1 MRTPQHRT
9 ACGLAAAAVL
19 TVTPIVPSSAADS
32 PFIGNWSGVW
42 DNGQHNEF
50 RVVSID
56 DDGRA
61 TALYCA
67 ERGEGGFYFDVTPD
81 GIETTLKR
89 SGKVLEFRRPK
100 SKMRYRFTLTG
111 DDTLTF
117 RYTRNGKH
125 NTLEMTKRDP
135 SGCAARIEPPTPE

>member
-1 MRTPQHRT
+1 MRTPRHLK
-9 ACGLAAAAVL
+9 ASGLATAFALA
-19 TVTPIVPSSAADS
+19 PIVPSSAADS
-32 PFIGNWSGVW
+32 PFTGNWSGVW

-67 ERGEGGFYFDVTPD
+67 ERGDGGFYIDITPD

-100 SKMRYRFTLTG
+100 AKMRYRFTLTG
-111 DDTLTF
+111 EDALNF
-117 RYTRNGKH
+117 RYTRAGKSS
-125 NTLEMTKRDP
+125 TLKMVRAKP
-135 SGCAARIEPPTPE
+135 SGCSARISPPNPN

>member
-1 MRTPQHRT
+1 MRNTTHIG
-9 ACGLAAAAVL
+9 ALAAALAL
-19 TVTPIVPSSAADS
+19 APIVPSSAAES
-32 PFIGNWSGVW
+32 PFVGNWSGVW

-67 ERGEGGFYFDVTPD
+67 ARGDGGFYIDITPD

-111 DDTLTF
+111 DDTLDF
-117 RYTRNGKH
+117 RYTRQGKH
-125 NTLEMTKRDP
+125 STLKMERTEP
-135 SGCAARIEPPTPE
+135 SGCALRITPPTAN

>member
-1 MRTPQHRT
+1 MRTPRHLK
-9 ACGLAAAAVL
+9 ASGLAAALAL
-19 TVTPIVPSSAADS
+19 TSIMPSTAADS

-67 ERGEGGFYFDVTPD
+67 ERGDGGFYIDITPD

-100 SKMRYRFTLTG
+100 MRYRFTLTG
-111 DDTLTF
+111 DDTVNF
-117 RYTRNGKH
+117 RYSRAGKSS
-125 NTLEMTKRDP
+125 TLKMVRAEP
-135 SGCAARIEPPTPE
+135 SGCAVRISAPRAN